1 MENITASSSSL
12 NYQPIEA
19 QLDSSSCW
27 KPLTDNDPND
37 FLQVDLGSI
46 KLLQRVDTKALTPP
60 TYVETYKIQYS
71 TDGVKWEYYPNF
83 DGTPKVLTY
92 FSKMALLSMRS
103 PGFAWAD
110 DERRAK
116 CKEHCSTFH
125 S

>member
-1 MENITASSSSL
+1 MESITASSSSL
-12 NYQPIEA
+12 NYQPIEG

-37 FLQVDLGSI
+37 YLQVDLGSI
-46 KLLQRVDTKALTPP
+46 KLLQRVDTRALTAQ

-92 FSKMALLSMRS
+92 FSHKRCCLCGPLASHGRMTSDGQL
-103 PGFAWAD
+103 
-110 DERRAK
+110 K
-116 CKEHCSTFH
+116 C
-125 S
+125 